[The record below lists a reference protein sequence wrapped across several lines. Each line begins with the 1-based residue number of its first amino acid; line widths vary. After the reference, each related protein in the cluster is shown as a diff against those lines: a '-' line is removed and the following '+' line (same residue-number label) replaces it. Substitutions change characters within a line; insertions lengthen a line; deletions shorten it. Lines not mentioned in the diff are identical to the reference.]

1 VARPKREVREA
12 HTQALVLRAVPL
24 READVLVTLLTHTEG
39 LVSALA
45 PSARRPGSKRLAA
58 LEPVHLLQ
66 VTLELP
72 RSGVGGRV
80 REAAVER
87 TRLGVLG
94 SLEALESVGGV
105 LRWLRRVLPE
115 GPVDEDVWVEA
126 NRALD
131 ELDELG
137 RATDP
142 AAAAAGARGVEAAH
156 ALRVLTL
163 LGVGLELTSCVR
175 CGRAA
180 PERAP
185 TYVDPGAGGVVCSAC
200 GGGPWL
206 VRAPDRAALRQAQ
219 ASETE
224 TREPAGLDPRQARLA
239 AELADAAAR
248 HHLERR

>member
-1 VARPKREVREA
+1 MARPKREVREA

-24 READVLVTLLTHTEG
+24 READVLVTLLTDTEG

-72 RSGVGGRV
+72 RNGVGGRV

-87 TRLGVLG
+87 TRLGALG
-94 SLEALESVGGV
+94 SLEALEAAGGV

-142 AAAAAGARGVEAAH
+142 AAAAAGVEAAH

-163 LGVGLELTSCVR
+163 LGVGLEFTSCVR

-206 VRAPDRAALRQAQ
+206 VRAPDRAALRRAQ
-219 ASETE
+219 AGQAETG
-224 TREPAGLDPRQARLA
+224 EPAGLDPRQARLA
-239 AELADAAAR
+239 AELADAVAR